1 MKNRGLILSLCF
13 LASISVF
20 SQEYSLKYG
29 KVSDDELKMTV
40 YQKDTTAAAVVI
52 YDDGYTAYDIVNDRF
67 QLYTDYKKKIKIL
80 KQEGV
85 DEANITIPYYYKNSL
100 EREMISG
107 IEATVYNIEAGKV
120 VKTKLERKYIFDE
133 ELSNRYRR
141 TKFSVPGVKVG
152 SVVEIKFR
160 KSTGL
165 VYSIDPWGIQGDI
178 PVILSTY
185 EVKIPEYFQYNIETK
200 GYENIQVVETP
211 DNQQFSIGNSSS
223 GPNIVTCTSRNIKF
237 KAKDVPAL
245 KDENYVWCVN
255 DYLSAVRFEL
265 KATNFPYEFYKPY
278 SQTWENLE
286 KTLRDDTDFG
296 LNMKMQNPFKDET
309 KELLASVTDE
319 KEKIE
324 KIYNYIK
331 SRISWN
337 EKYSFMGNQYKDAI
351 KDKTGNNGQINMVL
365 LSMLKDAKIKAYPVL
380 ISRRSTGR
388 LPYTFPSL
396 DQLNT
401 FVVAAETADAK
412 VYYMDGSAIH
422 GGLNMLPVDLMVDRA
437 RIFDDGHTEKWAN
450 LTNISKNQEIF
461 IINSQLD
468 AEGNMKG
475 TLNTAYSFQNAYA
488 YKQKYQAAK
497 DSTEF
502 IEKIQELNHI
512 TIDNFKVIG
521 KEPMST
527 VVKEEIGFTKNYEIA
542 GGYIYLNPMI
552 FAHMT
557 ENKFTQT
564 DRKLPIEFSYPTSY
578 LINCNI
584 TLPENYQVVEI
595 PKSVKIVLNENCKC
609 IYYVQQEGNKVSLS
623 YRFDMNQT
631 IFPFTDYNAIKEFY
645 GQLVTKNQ
653 EMVVLKK
660 I

>member
-1 MKNRGLILSLCF
+1 MKNCGLILSFCF
-13 LASISVF
+13 LVSISVF

-133 ELSNRYRR
+133 EVSNRYRR
-141 TKFSVPGVKVG
+141 TKFSIPGVKVG

-178 PVILSTY
+178 PVVVSTY

-211 DNQQFSIGNSSS
+211 DNQQFSIGNSSN

-237 KAKDVPAL
+237 KAVDVPAL
-245 KDENYVWCVN
+245 KDENYVWCVS

-286 KTLRDDTDFG
+286 KTLKDDTDFG

-309 KELLASVTDE
+309 KALLASVTDE

-324 KIYNYIK
+324 KIYSFIK
-331 SRISWN
+331 DRISWN

-351 KDKTGNNGQINMVL
+351 KDKTGNNGQINMIL

-422 GGLNMLPVDLMVDRA
+422 GGLNMLPVELMVDRA

-450 LTNISKNQEIF
+450 LTSISKNQEIF

-468 AEGNMKG
+468 ADGNMKG
-475 TLNTAYSFQNAYA
+475 TVNTAYSFPNAYA

-512 TIDNFKVIG
+512 TIDNFKVTG

-527 VVKEEIGFTKNYEIA
+527 VVKEEIGFTKNYEVA

-564 DRKLPIEFSYPTSY
+564 DRKLPIEFNYPTSY

-595 PKSVKIVLNENCKC
+595 PKSVKLVLNENCKC
-609 IYYVQQEGNKVSLS
+609 VYYVQQEGNKVSLS